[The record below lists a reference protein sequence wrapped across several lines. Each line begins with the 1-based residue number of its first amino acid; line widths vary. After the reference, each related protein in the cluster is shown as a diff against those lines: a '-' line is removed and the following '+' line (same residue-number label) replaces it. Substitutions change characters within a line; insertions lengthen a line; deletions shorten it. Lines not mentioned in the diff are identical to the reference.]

1 MMGPQASSFPA
12 TKPAL
17 SCDRSMCTIARQ
29 ISSKQLCIPR
39 LIYASSGASGIICIT
54 KRASPDLDKV
64 PSASVALQVQK
75 LPAPLEPCAVELL
88 SLFPTHICN
97 QRHHSTQMKFEI
109 VQNNGWC
116 DQKIWKYP
124 LQCRLPVWKH
134 IFSGPLQFC
143 WKRLPCIVGP
153 LLSDHSCSLKVTSN
167 PKSSIPLNE

>member
-1 MMGPQASSFPA
+1 MLIMMGPQASSFPA

-75 LPAPLEPCAVELL
+75 LPASLESCAVELL

-97 QRHHSTQMKFEI
+97 QRHHSTQMKFRDKTAGDLSLFMNECVARVEGRYF
-109 VQNNGWC
+109 VQN
-116 DQKIWKYP
+116 
-124 LQCRLPVWKH
+124 
-134 IFSGPLQFC
+134 
-143 WKRLPCIVGP
+143 
-153 LLSDHSCSLKVTSN
+153 
-167 PKSSIPLNE
+167 KST

>member
-1 MMGPQASSFPA
+1 MLIMMGPQASSFPA

-64 PSASVALQVQK
+64 PSASFALQVQK
-75 LPAPLEPCAVELL
+75 LPASLEPCAVELL

-97 QRHHSTQMKFEI
+97 QRHHSTQMKFRDKTA
-109 VQNNGWC
+109 G
-116 DQKIWKYP
+116 DLP
-124 LQCRLPVWKH
+124 L
-134 IFSGPLQFC
+134 F
-143 WKRLPCIVGP
+143 
-153 LLSDHSCSLKVTSN
+153 T
-167 PKSSIPLNE
+167 NECVARVEGRCFV

>member
-64 PSASVALQVQK
+64 PSASFALQDQK
-75 LPAPLEPCAVELL
+75 LPASLEPCAVELL

-97 QRHHSTQMKFEI
+97 QRHHSTQMKFRDKTADE
-109 VQNNGWC
+109 
-116 DQKIWKYP
+116 
-124 LQCRLPVWKH
+124 
-134 IFSGPLQFC
+134 
-143 WKRLPCIVGP
+143 
-153 LLSDHSCSLKVTSN
+153 LLLFTNEYGVRFEGRCFVSFPNAKQIHLKV
-167 PKSSIPLNE
+167 L